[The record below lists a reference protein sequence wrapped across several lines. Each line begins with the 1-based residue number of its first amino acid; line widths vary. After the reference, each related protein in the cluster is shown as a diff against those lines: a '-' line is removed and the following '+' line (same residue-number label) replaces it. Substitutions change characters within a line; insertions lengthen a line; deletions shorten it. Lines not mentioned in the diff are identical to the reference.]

1 MFFFEKRLPFLK
13 SFIEFITI
21 LFLFSILCFLL
32 FWLQGMWDLKSLT
45 RNQTYTPCI
54 GMQSLNHWTIRE
66 VLRLYCLE
74 QFSVHS
80 KMSIRYRD
88 FQYAPCPHIHKP
100 SLLSVFPTRSTASV
114 TIHEPILMLSN
125 CGSREES

>member
-1 MFFFEKRLPFLK
+1 
-13 SFIEFITI
+13 
-21 LFLFSILCFLL
+21 
-32 FWLQGMWDLKSLT
+32 MWDLRSLT
-45 RNQTYTPCI
+45 RNQTYTPYI

-74 QFSVHS
+74 QFFSSQQNEHKVQRFP
-80 KMSIRYRD
+80 IC
-88 FQYAPCPHIHKP
+88 PCPHIHKP

-125 CGSREES
+125 CGGREES